1 MSAVICLPCL
11 LWLLCLPALQA
22 QAAEWGH
29 WKETEQ
35 PSARWSDFAE
45 AKPDIFPDAWLVSK
59 LAAVP
64 GEEIMLRSSNGAML
78 RWVPLDRLQR
88 LDAVKERIE
97 RVAETEVALYLTRGD
112 SPNAAAGIREG
123 EKTVFVN
130 FGMLDI
136 IEDRE
141 SEWAALLGHEI
152 AHLKLEHADKQSRTS
167 IPLTVLKTV
176 SRAVLAADPLANIAS
191 GMLLDSIG
199 LKFSRDHEREA
210 DYMGVIWAIEA
221 DFNAYGAA
229 SLHERM
235 NARTSGH
242 PLPFLS
248 SHPSGPERVETL
260 RKLADRLT
268 GKSATP

>member
-1 MSAVICLPCL
+1 MPVVICLL
-11 LWLLCLPALQA
+11 GLQV
-22 QAAEWGH
+22 QAGEWGH
-29 WKETEQ
+29 WKEAEQ
-35 PSARWSDFAE
+35 PTAARWSDFVE
-45 AKPDIFPDAWLVSK
+45 ARPDIFPDAWLVSK
-59 LAAVP
+59 LAAVQ
-64 GEEIMLRSSNGAML
+64 GQEVMLRSSNHAML
-78 RWVPLDRLQR
+78 RWVPLERMRR
-88 LDAVKERIE
+88 LDAVKRRIE
-97 RVAETEVALYLTRGD
+97 RVAEMEVALYLTRGD

-152 AHLKLEHADKQSRTS
+152 AHLKLEHADKQSRANL
-167 IPLTVLKTV
+167 PLTVLKTV
-176 SRAVLAADPLANIAS
+176 SQTVLAADPLASVAS
-191 GMLLDSIG
+191 GLLFDGVG

-210 DYMGVIWAIEA
+210 DYVGVIWAVEA

-229 SLHERM
+229 SLHEKM
-235 NARTSGH
+235 NARTTGH

-248 SHPSGPERVETL
+248 SHPSSAERVENL

-268 GKSATP
+268 GGSSTP